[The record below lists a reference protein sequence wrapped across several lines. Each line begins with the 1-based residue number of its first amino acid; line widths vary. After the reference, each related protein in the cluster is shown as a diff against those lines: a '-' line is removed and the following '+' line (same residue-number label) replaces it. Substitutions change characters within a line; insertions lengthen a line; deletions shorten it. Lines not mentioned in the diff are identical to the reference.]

1 MFLAPKP
8 VDKKPLLRHKSEKKF
23 ADEKDEVAPNQKPD
37 HLHQLRNNQFQKNII
52 IENNHRL
59 IYY

>member
-1 MFLAPKP
+1 MQIAPKP
-8 VDKKPLLRHKSEKKF
+8 VDKKPMLRHKSEKKF
-23 ADEKDEVAPNQKPD
+23 ADEKDEVAPNQKVDP
-37 HLHQLRNNQFQKNII
+37 LHQLRNNQFQKNVT